1 MTREEVTAILSILKA
16 AYPAHYRGLSSR
28 DAEAVVGLWHG
39 LLSPFPA
46 ARVGGAVRDFIATDR
61 RGFHPAPGEIL
72 ARVEPSPA
80 LPGNTE
86 EARYGAVVRSYLAA
100 KRAAEASGADMDRWV
115 SENAGIFPP
124 PEGAGR

>member
-1 MTREEVTAILSILKA
+1 MTALLSVLKA

-46 ARVGGAVRDFIATDR
+46 ARAGGAVRDFIAADR
-61 RGFHPAPGEIL
+61 RGFHPSPGEIL
-72 ARVEPSPA
+72 ARMEPSPA
-80 LPGNTE
+80 LPGETE
-86 EARYGAVVRSYLAA
+86 EARYGRAVRAYIGA

-115 SENAGIFPP
+115 SENAGKFPP
-124 PEGAGR
+124 PEGLSG